1 MLSTPPT
8 LPPPHVAVA
17 APKPASQTERLRE
30 AAKELEAQ
38 FLAEMLRAA
47 GFGKAQEAFGGGAGE
62 EQFSSFLVDHHARAL
77 VDRGGIGLS
86 ESLFAALIAR
96 TATPEG
102 TRMATDTNKN
112 RPRPAYPA
120 QARGRGDSHRRF

>member
-8 LPPPHVAVA
+8 LPPPQIA
-17 APKPASQTERLRE
+17 AAPPKPALQTERLQE

-77 VDRGGIGLS
+77 VERGGIGLA
-86 ESLFAALIAR
+86 ESLFAALAAR
-96 TATPEG
+96 SATP
-102 TRMATDTNKN
+102 
-112 RPRPAYPA
+112 
-120 QARGRGDSHRRF
+120 QGDQNGN